1 MKQKLQNFWYYYK
14 IHTIIILAVL
24 AAALYFFLSQRGSV
38 SSDYN
43 IAVISPQGCS
53 EEHLAKIANVIRN
66 AGKDQNGDGSVEVKV
81 SVYRFSM
88 GKDEQDQIEI
98 MKLDADLVGKE
109 SGIFFTEDPDQF
121 EASTNGIGKAAD
133 AVAVS
138 GIPLLADCGLDD
150 LYLLPRT
157 DADPKYGLLISALTE

>member
-1 MKQKLQNFWYYYK
+1 MGNCPDHCRLLLRGRVCRGDDMDTGAEWQYVYQLFR
-14 IHTIIILAVL
+14 
-24 AAALYFFLSQRGSV
+24 LSPG
-38 SSDYN
+38 
-43 IAVISPQGCS
+43 GCS
-53 EEHLAKIANVIRN
+53 EEHLAKITNVIRK
-66 AGKDQNGDGSVEVKV
+66 AGKDQNSDGSVEVKI

-88 GKDEQDQIEI
+88 GKDGQDQIEI

-133 AVAVS
+133 AVPVS
-138 GIPLLADCGLDD
+138 RIPLLADCGLDD

-157 DADPKYGLLISALTE
+157 DADDKYSLLLSSLTE

>member
-14 IHTIIILAVL
+14 IHTIIILAVM
-24 AAALYFFLSQRGSV
+24 AAALYFFLSQRSSI

-43 IAVISPQGCS
+43 IAVISSRGCS
-53 EEHLAKIANVIRN
+53 DVQLAKISN
-66 AGKDQNGDGSVEVKV
+66 ALETAGIDQDGDGSVTVKL
-81 SVYRFSM
+81 SAYRFSL
-88 GKDEQDQIEI
+88 GQDGQDQIEI

-133 AVAVS
+133 AVPVS
-138 GIPLLADCGLDD
+138 RIPLLADCGLDD

-157 DADPKYGLLISALTE
+157 DADDKYSLLLSSLTE

>member
-43 IAVISPQGCS
+43 IAVISSRGCS
-53 EEHLAKIANVIRN
+53 EEQLAKIANVIRN
-66 AGKDQNGDGSVEVKV
+66 AGKDQNGDGSVEVKL

-88 GKDEQDQIEI
+88 GKDGQDQIEI

-133 AVAVS
+133 AVPVS
-138 GIPLLADCGLDD
+138 GIPLFSGCGIDELYFLARSGVDQR
-150 LYLLPRT
+150 YIEMR
-157 DADPKYGLLISALTE
+157 SALTE